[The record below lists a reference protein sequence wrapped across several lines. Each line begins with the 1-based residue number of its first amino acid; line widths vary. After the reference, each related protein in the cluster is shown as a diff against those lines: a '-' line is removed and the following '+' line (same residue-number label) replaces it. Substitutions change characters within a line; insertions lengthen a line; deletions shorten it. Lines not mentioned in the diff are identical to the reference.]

1 MAKILV
7 TNEQDSIFLDSFN
20 CIVPLNFYNKN
31 KNIFRVENFL
41 TFNIDESYNYRPDK
55 VAYKVYGIDY
65 YYPVILACNNIGS
78 ILQFNISKIG
88 SRIYYLNPDYLKYI
102 QF

>member
-1 MAKILV
+1 MARLLV
-7 TNEQDSIFLDSFN
+7 GVEQDSTFLNSFN

-31 KNIFRVENFL
+31 KSLFITNNYL
-41 TFNIDESYNYRPDK
+41 TFDIDESYNHRPDR

-65 YYPVILACNNIGS
+65 YYPLILVCNNIGS
-78 ILQFNISKIG
+78 ILQFNISKVG
-88 SRIYYLNPDYLKYI
+88 HKIYYLNPIYLQNI